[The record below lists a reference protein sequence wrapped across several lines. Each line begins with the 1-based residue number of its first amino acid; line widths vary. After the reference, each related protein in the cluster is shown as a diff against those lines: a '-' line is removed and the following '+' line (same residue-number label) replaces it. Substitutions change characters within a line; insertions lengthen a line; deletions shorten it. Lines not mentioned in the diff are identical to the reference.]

1 VNLLE
6 GFRVAASP
14 GLSDA
19 EMTYFPDLLLR
30 DRAQEVIALL
40 DAKSAKP
47 RDSICRWMKVRGQV
61 RGYPGDH

>member
-6 GFRVAASP
+6 GFRVEASP

-40 DAKSAKP
+40 DAKSAA
-47 RDSICRWMKVRGQV
+47 DDQFVL
-61 RGYPGDH
+61 

>member
-40 DAKSAKP
+40 DAKSAA
-47 RDSICRWMKVRGQV
+47 DDQFVL
-61 RGYPGDH
+61 